1 MILAVCSLRNC
12 GQVINGSAMAM
23 VVNPGTVLGD
33 YVGSPDFQ
41 RLAFTT
47 RKQTIDC
54 IYKSRL
60 IS

>member
-1 MILAVCSLRNC
+1 
-12 GQVINGSAMAM
+12 MAM